1 MNTHRKPRQRLAFT
15 LIEMCA
21 VCALTSAV
29 MALVAASLLRIYR
42 VDRQVRDELRLI
54 DVFADLGKRMR
65 ADAHAATRV
74 VPTNQG
80 TNFVIADGATIEY
93 RVTEKFVERMV
104 RRGDAVL
111 HRDTF
116 RIPRGFAAQLT
127 SDESAA
133 SPPRVSLTVTR
144 RTAESSSASSPS
156 SPPEVFRSEA
166 TVGLHGQRGQP

>member
-1 MNTHRKPRQRLAFT
+1 MNLHRKPRPRDAFT

-21 VCALTSAV
+21 ACALTSAV

-42 VDRQVRDELRLI
+42 VDRQVRDEVRLI
-54 DVFADLGKRMR
+54 EVFADLGTRLR

-74 VPTNQG
+74 AAAENG
-80 TNFVIADGATIEY
+80 TNFVASDGATIEY
-93 RVTEKFVERMV
+93 RVTEKFVERKV

-127 SDESAA
+127 HDDNDA

-144 RTAESSSASSPS
+144 RTAGSASSS
-156 SPPEVFRSEA
+156 ESPPEVIRIEA
-166 TVGLHGQRGQP
+166 AVGLHGQRGSP